1 MNTAQRRSH
10 GSSEAEVLVLILNW
24 NGWQDTLECLESLR
38 SSSYAAAQ
46 AVVIDNGSSDGSLD
60 RIAVWAAQQVP
71 PVAVVRYTRAEA
83 ETGSDDAGERAA
95 FADLPHSRRLIL
107 IDNGDNLGFA
117 AGNNV
122 GIRFAIDRGCWAV
135 LLLNN
140 DTVVASEAIGAMV
153 GLLEKQPQVMGV
165 TPRILYYDADRV
177 WNCGGDL
184 TAFGGRRYHWHG
196 RRADE
201 TPQDG
206 WRQVSFI
213 TGCAALLRTDLFCR
227 VGLLSERFFFGEE
240 DFEFAQRLRR
250 ARLPLA
256 CCYGATIRHK
266 VSRSVAEVAEA
277 AQGPPADALANRIRL
292 HYLNRFIDMRGYYPR
307 PVWEAWRL
315 VYLAYI
321 ALLLTRRYRFAPRRT
336 LALLRSV
343 WVESARL
350 VGVSRTV
357 FERVLRGEPAIA
369 EGERP

>member
-1 MNTAQRRSH
+1 MTRSAD
-10 GSSEAEVLVLILNW
+10 SVLVLILNW
-24 NGWQDTLECLESLR
+24 NGWQDTLECLQSLR
-38 SSSYAAAQ
+38 AGSYEDAQ
-46 AVVIDNGSSDGSLD
+46 TVVIDNGSGDGSLD
-60 RIAVWAAQQVP
+60 RIAAWAAAQVD
-71 PVAVVRYTRAEA
+71 PVAVVRYTRGEAEA
-83 ETGSDDAGERAA
+83 GGDDQREEAA
-95 FADLPHSRRLIL
+95 FAGLPHHRRLIL

-122 GIRFAIDRGCWAV
+122 GIRFALGRGSRYV

-140 DTVVASEAIGAMV
+140 DTVVGSTAIAAMV
-153 GLLEKQPQVMGV
+153 RLLEEQPQLVGV
-165 TPRILYYDADRV
+165 TPRILYYDTDRV

-184 TAFGGRRYHWHG
+184 TALGGRRYHWHG

-206 WRQVSFI
+206 WRQISFI
-213 TGCAALLRTDLFCR
+213 TGCAALLRTDLFCH

-266 VSRSVAEVAEA
+266 VSRSLAGA
-277 AQGPPADALANRIRL
+277 AQGPQADALANRIRL

-307 PVWEAWRL
+307 PLWEAWRL
-315 VYLAYI
+315 AYLAYV
-321 ALLLTRRYRFAPRRT
+321 ALLLTLRYRFAPRRT
-336 LALLRSV
+336 LPLLRSV
-343 WVESARL
+343 WVESAQL
-350 VGVSRTV
+350 QGVSRAT
-357 FERVLRGEPAIA
+357 FERVLRGEPAVA